1 MLNRWLTL
9 LTILCLSLLPTQVGA
24 QRGVKLES
32 ISVALW
38 AEFDQ
43 PSMLVI
49 NEFVVS
55 QKIALPTTVTLRFP
69 SDSNLIAVAYEAN
82 GQLVNT
88 SFESPVVEGDWQ
100 TVILNVE
107 TYAPYRIEY
116 YQPLERDGNKR
127 SFYFHWFGDYPAETF
142 DLHLQLPGDSVN
154 VTASPALDSSQ
165 RSADGKYFLGTASKS
180 NLKMG
185 QSYQFKIEYER
196 ASESLTDSSAAD
208 QVQPS
213 APIDENTPGRV
224 SVDRIPW
231 IVGLVGLAMIAF
243 AVFFYWRSSRG
254 TPASSASS
262 GRRRQSTTGTA
273 DSSQASYCHECGA
286 RSLPGDHF
294 CRTCGS
300 RLRAGE

>member
-9 LTILCLSLLPTQVGA
+9 LTILCLSLLPTRVGA
-24 QRGVKLES
+24 QSRVKLES

-43 PSMLVI
+43 PSMLVV

-55 QKIALPTTVTLRFP
+55 QQTALPAKVTLRFP
-69 SDSNLIAVAYEAN
+69 SNGNLIAVAYEAN

-88 SFESPVVEGDWQ
+88 SFESPIVEGDWQ
-100 TVILNVE
+100 TIALNVE
-107 TYAPYRIEY
+107 AYAPYRIEY

-142 DLHLQLPGDSVN
+142 NLQLQLPADSLN
-154 VTASPALDSSQ
+154 VSASPALDASQ
-165 RSADGKYFLGTASKS
+165 RSSDGKYLLGTASKS

-196 ASESLTDSSAAD
+196 DSEALTDSSAAS

-224 SVDRIPW
+224 SVDQIPW
-231 IVGLVGLAMIAF
+231 IIGLVGLAMIAF
-243 AVFFYWRSSRG
+243 ALFFYWRSLRG
-254 TPASSASS
+254 TSAPSASS
-262 GRRRQSTTGTA
+262 GRRRSRSSAGMA
-273 DSSQASYCHECGA
+273 DSSHAAYCHECGA
-286 RSLPGDHF
+286 RATAGDRF

-300 RLRAGE
+300 RLRAG